1 MHKNIPNKENM
12 EMQHPYTVDDV
23 GNELAFSKHDFRLSL
38 LKYFVDRLYK
48 NRLKHCTTGCSKLRY
63 FISNR
68 CNQRLCITNPKRAFK
83 VVTSHTFT
91 KLLILD
97 KIVIPKI
104 LFKLQRLKLD

>member
-38 LKYFVDRLYK
+38 LKYFVGRLYK

-68 CNQRLCITNPKRAFK
+68 CMRLTLKRAFK
-83 VVTSHTFT
+83 VGRSHTFT
-91 KLLILD
+91 KLLRCKVLVFD
-97 KIVIPKI
+97 TIVIP
-104 LFKLQRLKLD
+104 LKFSSNCRD